1 MRLPHLLRALR
12 EREFRLLFRGQ
23 SVSLVGDG
31 MVSVALAFAVLDLTG
46 SVSDVGFVFAAFT
59 LPLVGFLLV
68 GGVFADRFQQRGV
81 MVFSDLVCFASQ
93 GLAAAL
99 LVSGHARL
107 GGV

>member
-1 MRLPHLLRALR
+1 
-12 EREFRLLFRGQ
+12 
-23 SVSLVGDG
+23 
-31 MVSVALAFAVLDLTG
+31 MVNVALAFAVLDVTG
-46 SVSDVGFVFAAFT
+46 SVTDVGFVFAAFT

-81 MVFSDLVCFASQ
+81 MVSSDLVCFASQ

-107 GGV
+107 WSSSSSRPSAGLRGRSSCLPRRL